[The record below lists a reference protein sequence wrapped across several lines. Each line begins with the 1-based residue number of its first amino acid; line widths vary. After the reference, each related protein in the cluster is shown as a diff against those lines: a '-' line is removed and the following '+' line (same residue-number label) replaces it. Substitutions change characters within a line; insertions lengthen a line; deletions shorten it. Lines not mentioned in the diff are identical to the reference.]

1 MGKVV
6 KNKMGTRRMLPLII
20 SMSLPAM
27 FSMFVQAL
35 YNVVDS
41 IFVAQISEQAL
52 TAVSLAFPVQVFL
65 IAIAAGTGI
74 GANSLIARKLGEGE
88 QREAD
93 SAATHSL
100 ILAAL
105 SWTFFALFGLFFTR
119 PFFEAFTTDPSII
132 EMGVQ
137 YTSCISIFS
146 FGVLIE
152 CSVEKVLQATGN
164 MIYPMVFLLI
174 GAITNV
180 VLDPLFIFG
189 LLGFPKLGVLGAAVA
204 TVIGQI
210 IAMAY
215 SLYVLLTKDHDI
227 KISFYK
233 FRFHLKTVKNI
244 YAVGFPAIIMQAMGS
259 VMLIALNAILILF
272 SGTAVSVLGIYFKL
286 QSFVFM
292 PVFGLTQ
299 GVMPIMGYNF
309 GAGNK
314 KRLLDALKIGSVI
327 AIIIMALG
335 TLLFWMLPD
344 SLLMIFNASDEMLSV
359 GRVALR
365 VISLSFIPAAIGIM
379 LSTLFQA
386 INKGRKSLLVSLLR
400 QLIVIVPVSYLLAK
414 IGLNYVWYSFPIAE
428 VVSLTASVVV
438 FYIIYHKLIKKLR
451 PVSIETE

>member
-1 MGKVV
+1 MKKVV
-6 KNKMGTRRMLPLII
+6 KNKMGTRPMLPLII

-41 IFVAQISEQAL
+41 IFVAQISEEAL

-65 IAIAAGTGI
+65 IAIAVGTGI
-74 GANSLIARKLGEGE
+74 GANSLIARKLGEGK
-88 QREAD
+88 QKEAD
-93 SAATHSL
+93 SAAAHSL

-105 SWTFFALFGLFFTR
+105 SWIFFALFGLFFTR
-119 PFFEAFTTDPSII
+119 PFFEAFTTDSSII

-137 YTSCISIFS
+137 YTSCVSIFS

-180 VLDPLFIFG
+180 ILDPLFIFG
-189 LLGFPKLGVLGAAVA
+189 LLGFPRLGVLGAAVA

-227 KISFYK
+227 KISFQK
-233 FRFHLKTVKNI
+233 FRFHLKTIKNI
-244 YAVGFPAIIMQAMGS
+244 YAVGFPAIIMQAMSS

-272 SGTAVSVLGIYFKL
+272 SATAVSVLGIYFKL

-314 KRLLDALKIGSVI
+314 KRLLDALKIGCVI

-335 TLLFWMLPD
+335 TLLFWTFPD

-365 VISLSFIPAAIGIM
+365 AISLSFIPAAIGIM

-386 INKGRKSLLVSLLR
+386 INKGGKSLLVSLLR

-438 FYIIYHKLIKKLR
+438 FYIIYHQLIKKLR
-451 PVSIETE
+451 PASLETE